1 LARKPTNTDE
11 IRRYSEPAPEEDVF
25 DYSRIKDTIGES
37 SDLHEGH
44 DEVSAS
50 DIRHWCEVMRDRNPL
65 YTDEEY
71 ASKSKYGG
79 IIAPPTMVQTWSL
92 DPMKEALERFVHN
105 DPPFPEDPHNR
116 IFGIIDDEGYDGVV
130 ATSQTQEYLKPVRPG
145 DTLRCKIAIGRVSD
159 YDHFTR
165 MGVGR
170 WVDMVYTF
178 INQHDEEVCVATFRV
193 LKYRPP
199 ADTRRLYKG

>member
-1 LARKPTNTDE
+1 MARKPTNTDE
-11 IRRYSEPAPEEDVF
+11 IRSYSDPAPEADVF
-25 DYSRIKDTIGES
+25 DYSRIKDLIGKS
-37 SDLHEGH
+37 SELHEGH

-50 DIRHWCEVMRDRNPL
+50 DIRHWCEVMRDTNPL

-71 ASKSKYGG
+71 AKKSKYGG

-92 DPMKEALERFVHN
+92 DAMKEALERFVDS
-105 DPPFPEDPHNR
+105 DPPFPEDPHNQ

-145 DTLRCKIAIGRVSD
+145 DVLRCKIAIGRVSD

-170 WVDMVYTF
+170 WVDMIYTF
-178 INQHDEEVCVATFRV
+178 INQNDEEVCIATFRV

-199 ADTRRLYKG
+199 VDTRRLYKG